1 MSRQSWKPDR
11 NESQASRWLVN
22 GRVFERFR
30 RSLSKTAIS
39 CVVLIVRVALINPAF
54 GQTGGYGGGNSGSG
68 GASSTTGAGFNGGAG
83 FGFNGAGGGGAGVT
97 GGSGGSVFG
106 GGTGGSGATIAGGN
120 GSAGGNGAPTSS
132 NGGGGGGGGAHG
144 AVVTATTTNSAAV
157 IGGNGGA
164 GGNGSVNNFA
174 GGGGGGAGGYGV
186 VVNAPVAY
194 TNTSTI
200 TGGNGGAGGNSG
212 PGASAGAGG
221 DGGYGV
227 AVAVTGATLLNSG
240 TITGGNGGNSGAG
253 AFEQGGVGEGGVTG
267 SGLTIVNSG
276 TIAGANG
283 GTAIVGSLGGSI
295 QGAGGAGLTGSDL
308 AITNSGTISG
318 GLSGDGVSRANAITF
333 TGGTN
338 SLTLE
343 SGFSITGNVVA
354 ATSAD
359 TLALGGNANSSFNVS
374 QIGPNAQYRGFG
386 NYQKTGTS
394 TWSLIGATIALTPW
408 VISSGT
414 LNVSSDTALGA
425 ASGGLTLAG
434 GALQF
439 GSAFNLAYTR
449 AITLNAGGGT
459 FDTNSFT
466 TTISQ
471 GITGSGGLTK
481 AGAGTLILSGS
492 NTYTGGTTITAGTV
506 VVSNAQALG
515 LGNVTVSGGTLSADP
530 QPINVK
536 GNYIQSAGGA
546 LRLQVAG
553 KQTGQYDFLNVGG
566 NAALGGTLQ
575 LLNLGY
581 KPMAGDQ
588 LTLVTAGGTVSGK
601 FGQFNNPFSVGSGY
615 NTVDLVYGKNSV
627 MLEFLEVIIPVP
639 PGSPKPPPRVVTTID
654 FDSFALTPNQNAAAN
669 LLEAVQ
675 LDPRAG
681 NLMGFLYK
689 EPFASLPSDFD
700 KISPESLTAFYEISF
715 SGANIQRLNLE
726 NRLEDIRSGS
736 STTVNA
742 GVYLLD
748 KGVVDGKAAKN
759 PVVVGA
765 APEKRWDFWATSF
778 GDFVHV
784 DSDFNARGYKFTTGG
799 IDLGIDYRLTDHFA
813 FGLMGSYAHTW
824 SDLRPGSI
832 DVDTARGGLY
842 ATYFKRCFYIN
853 GGIYGGYNSYD
864 SSRRGLQGNASGNSD
879 GAEFSTFVSGGYDFH
894 LGHLTIGPIA
904 SLQYTNVYVDSFRE
918 KGSLAPLSI
927 HSDSEESLR
936 SDIGFRA
943 SYRWQVGTVQVE
955 PFLKATWQHE
965 FKYSS
970 LPITASFANIPGPS
984 ATFVGPV
991 EGHDSAVV
999 DAGISAQWTPC
1010 ISTYVSYNGLLGR
1023 DRYDSNGVSGGIRIR
1038 F

>member
-1 MSRQSWKPDR
+1 
-11 NESQASRWLVN
+11 V
-22 GRVFERFR
+22 G
-30 RSLSKTAIS
+30 TA
-39 CVVLIVRVALINPAF
+39 VPA
-54 GQTGGYGGGNSGSG
+54 
-68 GASSTTGAGFNGGAG
+68 
-83 FGFNGAGGGGAGVT
+83 
-97 GGSGGSVFG
+97 
-106 GGTGGSGATIAGGN
+106 
-120 GSAGGNGAPTSS
+120 
-132 NGGGGGGGGAHG
+132 
-144 AVVTATTTNSAAV
+144 
-157 IGGNGGA
+157 
-164 GGNGSVNNFA
+164 GNGSVNNFA

-227 AVAVTGATLLNSG
+227 AVAITGATLLNSG
-240 TITGGNGGNSGAG
+240 TITGVNGGNSGAG

-276 TIAGANG
+276 TIAGGNG

-374 QIGPNAQYRGFG
+374 QIGPSAQYRGFG

-394 TWSLIGATIALTPW
+394 TWSLIGATTALTPW

-439 GSAFNLAYTR
+439 GLAFNLAYTR

-536 GNYIQSAGGA
+536 VITFKAPAAPYGYRWLGSRPANTIFSMSAA
-546 LRLQVAG
+546 MPPW
-553 KQTGQYDFLNVGG
+553 
-566 NAALGGTLQ
+566 AAHC
-575 LLNLGY
+575 NC
-581 KPMAGDQ
+581 
-588 LTLVTAGGTVSGK
+588 LTLDISRW
-601 FGQFNNPFSVGSGY
+601 P
-615 NTVDLVYGKNSV
+615 
-627 MLEFLEVIIPVP
+627 
-639 PGSPKPPPRVVTTID
+639 
-654 FDSFALTPNQNAAAN
+654 AL
-669 LLEAVQ
+669 
-675 LDPRAG
+675 
-681 NLMGFLYK
+681 
-689 EPFASLPSDFD
+689 S
-700 KISPESLTAFYEISF
+700 
-715 SGANIQRLNLE
+715 
-726 NRLEDIRSGS
+726 
-736 STTVNA
+736 
-742 GVYLLD
+742 
-748 KGVVDGKAAKN
+748 
-759 PVVVGA
+759 
-765 APEKRWDFWATSF
+765 
-778 GDFVHV
+778 
-784 DSDFNARGYKFTTGG
+784 
-799 IDLGIDYRLTDHFA
+799 
-813 FGLMGSYAHTW
+813 
-824 SDLRPGSI
+824 
-832 DVDTARGGLY
+832 
-842 ATYFKRCFYIN
+842 
-853 GGIYGGYNSYD
+853 
-864 SSRRGLQGNASGNSD
+864 
-879 GAEFSTFVSGGYDFH
+879 
-894 LGHLTIGPIA
+894 
-904 SLQYTNVYVDSFRE
+904 
-918 KGSLAPLSI
+918 
-927 HSDSEESLR
+927 
-936 SDIGFRA
+936 
-943 SYRWQVGTVQVE
+943 
-955 PFLKATWQHE
+955 
-965 FKYSS
+965 
-970 LPITASFANIPGPS
+970 
-984 ATFVGPV
+984 
-991 EGHDSAVV
+991 
-999 DAGISAQWTPC
+999 
-1010 ISTYVSYNGLLGR
+1010 
-1023 DRYDSNGVSGGIRIR
+1023 
-1038 F
+1038 